1 MKSQTLERPSFPKTV
16 TACHAE
22 IVRLRVAI
30 EDIEDGDDLAR
41 IDELETELAEVKAS
55 LEATNEENTAL
66 ERRIGELEDE
76 QNPNAVDAIN
86 NFLYEVERPPGQ
98 FKFDVIHG
106 PATDRAIIRLF
117 DAAGR
122 QP

>member
-1 MKSQTLERPSFPKTV
+1 MTSQTLERPSFPKTV

-30 EDIEDGDDLAR
+30 E
-41 IDELETELAEVKAS
+41 
-55 LEATNEENTAL
+55 
-66 ERRIGELEDE
+66 
-76 QNPNAVDAIN
+76 AIN

-106 PATDRAIIRLF
+106 PAADCAIIRLF
-117 DAAGR
+117 DAAGC